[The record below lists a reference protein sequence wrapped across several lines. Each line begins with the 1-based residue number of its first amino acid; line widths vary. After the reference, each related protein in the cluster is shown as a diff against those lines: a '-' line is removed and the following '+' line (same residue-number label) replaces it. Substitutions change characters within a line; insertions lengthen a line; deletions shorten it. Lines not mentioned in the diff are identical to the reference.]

1 MHYEVT
7 VEIEA
12 PPEVVWAILADVE
25 RWPEWTASMT
35 SVRRLDQGELRIG
48 SEARVK
54 QPRLLEATWRVTD
67 LEPGSSFTWVSRS
80 PGLTTVGGHRIA
92 ARDARRSAVTLTI
105 DQAGLAAALVRP
117 LTAGL
122 TRRYMGLE
130 SAGLKR
136 RCKG

>member
-12 PPEVVWAILADVE
+12 PPEAVWAVLADVE

-35 SVRRLDQGELRIG
+35 GVRRLDPGELHVG

-54 QPRLLEATWRVTD
+54 QPRLLEATWRVTE
-67 LEPGSSFTWVSRS
+67 LEPGSSFTWESRS

-92 ARDARRSAVTLTI
+92 ERDGRRSAVTLTI
-105 DQAGLAAALVRP
+105 DQAGPAAALVRP
-117 LTAGL
+117 FTAGL
-122 TRRYMGLE
+122 TRRYLGME

-136 RCKG
+136 RCEG